1 MGVRKFIVGLVVL
14 AALLV
19 GYLVYAQL
27 GGTPPVELNLPAPL
41 PGAILDPNA
50 DAGDGAIGTVD
61 GIGIGS
67 LNQTVLFH
75 TNENQQ
81 VDRELGFEELLH
93 RDGEQWEI
101 TNPFMKLY
109 LPEFRCDVTA
119 DRGTFQLETAF
130 GKLMPNDAVFQ
141 GNVVIHIVPPE
152 PNDPMECFIY
162 LDDVAFVADQSLFS
176 SNGAVKFVSR
186 SASLEG
192 TGLELIYDGAR
203 RRLELFRITDL
214 HSLRLRS
221 AEIGSLSSVTGPDE
235 EAAPPEARTAVEVAA
250 ETASSQSRQTAAD
263 DRADGDDPNA
273 APGRYYRCVF
283 QRNVVI
289 ETPEQFVLA
298 RDRLSINNILWEES
312 DRKTEPPKRTGESA
326 DPNEPEVVPIPGP
339 DALDTTAS
347 THIAFDAIP
356 EEFYDIVVTCD
367 GGFVVAPTDSARAF
381 GEPDAV
387 TPTEEAADP
396 PAPQETDSPD
406 RQRALA
412 RRIDYDVPSG
422 NTTLAGPVDLTF
434 YVDPNGLGGPSS
446 DAELIPMEVT
456 ARRAVRFLAASREVL
471 FEGDCVARIEQA
483 EAEARYEYTLMAP
496 RFTLGLDVAP
506 DEAGAE
512 TNVTVT
518 RFAAHG
524 GAVSLVVL
532 KRIEQDLAG
541 WTGFEASRMDY
552 EADRQVFTAY
562 GPGVVTLHNARA
574 ADSPPEPNEISL
586 KRPCYARLRDFDL
599 LTFSGRTNKIVAEA
613 GAQPIRIDY
622 VPVEDGETG
631 EAMHADAGYFEVT
644 LRPGADD
651 RRELDWLMAADGIT
665 YWDDTNRFAGGR
677 LTYDHAD
684 ARMTIVGDSVQPCYL
699 NGALVDEIEWNLKTG
714 RLKGEIPDSSTVHI
728 GR

>member
-1 MGVRKFIVGLVVL
+1 MSVRKFMVGLAVL

-19 GYLVYAQL
+19 GYLLYAQL
-27 GGTPPVELNLPAPL
+27 GGTPPVELDLPEPP
-41 PGAILDPNA
+41 PGPIFEPDA
-50 DAGDGAIGTVD
+50 DTGDGSVGSVAGVGIGT
-61 GIGIGS
+61 
-67 LNQTVLFH
+67 LKQTRLFH
-75 TNENQQ
+75 TNDNQQ
-81 VDRELGFEELLH
+81 VDRELGFEELH
-93 RDGEQWEI
+93 EDGEQWEM
-101 TNPFMKLY
+101 TNPFMKLF

-119 DRGTFQLETAF
+119 DRGTFQIETAF

-186 SASLEG
+186 SAALQG
-192 TGLELIYDGAR
+192 TGMELIYDGAR
-203 RRLELFRITDL
+203 QRLELFRVTDL
-214 HSLRLRS
+214 HNLRLRS
-221 AEIGSLSSVTGPDE
+221 AAIGSLSSVT
-235 EAAPPEARTAVEVAA
+235 APGEGAPQTDTGTAAVEPAGA
-250 ETASSQSRQTAAD
+250 ETVPSPEQEPVAD
-263 DRADGDDPNA
+263 DNAGDDDPN

-283 QRNVVI
+283 QRNVRI

-312 DRKTEPPKRTGESA
+312 GDEDAAPERPAAPVG
-326 DPNEPEVVPIPGP
+326 PNEPEIVPIPGP
-339 DALDTTAS
+339 NALDTTVS
-347 THIAFDAIP
+347 TQIAFDAIP

-367 GGFVVAPTDSARAF
+367 GGFVVAPTDSTRVF
-381 GEPDAV
+381 GAPGAV
-387 TPTEEAADP
+387 TPAETAADA
-396 PAPQETDSPD
+396 PAQEETASPG

-412 RRIDYDVPSG
+412 QRIDYDVPTG
-422 NTTLAGPVDLTF
+422 DTTLAGPVDLTF
-434 YVDPNGLGGPSS
+434 YIDPNGLGGRSP
-446 DAELIPMEVT
+446 AGELVPMRVT
-456 ARRAVRFLAASREVL
+456 ARRAVRFLAASKEVL
-471 FEGDCVARIEQA
+471 FEGDCVARVEQDD
-483 EAEARYEYTLMAP
+483 AEARYEYTLMAP
-496 RFTLGLDVAP
+496 MFTLGLDVAP
-506 DEAGAE
+506 AEAGAE
-512 TNVTVT
+512 TKVTVA

-532 KRIEQDLAG
+532 KRLEQELAG

-552 EADRQVFTAY
+552 EAERQLFTAY
-562 GPGVVTLHNARA
+562 GPGVVTIHNARA
-574 ADSPPEPNEISL
+574 ADPPPEPNEISL

-599 LTFSGRTNKIVAEA
+599 LTFSGLTNKIVAEA
-613 GAQPIRIDY
+613 GALPIRIDY
-622 VPVEDGETG
+622 VPMEDGEAG

-644 LRPGADD
+644 LRVTTDD

-684 ARMTIVGDSVQPCYL
+684 GRMTIVGDSVQPCYL